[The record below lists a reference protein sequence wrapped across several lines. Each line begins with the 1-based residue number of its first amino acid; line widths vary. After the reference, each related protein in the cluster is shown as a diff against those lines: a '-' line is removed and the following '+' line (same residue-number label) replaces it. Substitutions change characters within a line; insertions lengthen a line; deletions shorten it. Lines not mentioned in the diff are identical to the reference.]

1 MGLFDEQIAR
11 KPNNYPWADDYIE
24 AIWQGFWTP
33 AKFDF
38 NSDYADFHNTLT
50 EEERQ
55 IVVRTLSAIGQVEI
69 AVKRFWSQL
78 GDNLPNP
85 AMHDLGLAMAATE
98 VIHGLAYEKLLDKL
112 HLEEA
117 FEENLKVPVVK
128 GRVNYL
134 RKHTKKVFADKK
146 QQYIYSIILFTL
158 FVENVSLFSQFYIIL
173 HFNRFR
179 ALLKDTAKQ
188 VDYTKLE
195 ETLHAQVGIR
205 IINTL
210 RVEYPE
216 LFDEELTAKISE
228 ETQEAFKAES
238 QIIDWIIGDYSDGN
252 LSAPILKAYIGN
264 RLNDSLKAIGF
275 NESVEVDQ
283 KMLDSSFW
291 MEEEVLAT
299 GFSDFF
305 HTEDKGYAKN
315 NKTYNEDDLGF

>member
-1 MGLFDEQIAR
+1 MGLFEEQIAR
-11 KPNNYPWADDYIE
+11 KPNNYPWADDFIE

-50 EEERQ
+50 DEEKQ
-55 IVVRTLSAIGQVEI
+55 IIVRTLSAIGQVEI

-210 RVEYPE
+210 RTEYPE
-216 LFDEELTAKISE
+216 LFDDALIEKIRE

-238 QIIDWIIGDYSDGN
+238 AIIDWIVGGYEDGN
-252 LSAPILKAYIGN
+252 LSAPILKAYIGE
-264 RLNDSLKAIGF
+264 RMNDSLKAIGF
-275 NESVEVDQ
+275 NESVEIDHVA
-283 KMLDSSFW
+283 LDKANW
-291 MEEEVLAT
+291 MTEELLAT